1 VEAALMAHLVSKMF
15 IYGGQSIC
23 PSSAKSVSTLAQR
36 PQYGNNLSCFY
47 FYIHDLHSTDNNT
60 KHRITEV
67 ALENIS
73 TMEKPWQS
81 LSELMPNFGADD
93 SDEEG
98 GGEYSRYKTTA
109 RRAFASPSSL
119 AGRLGKR
126 VGANRTS
133 SQSVGASSRRCKN
146 LYRDHDAADIL
157 KQING
162 STGIGKTSATTED
175 AGLAEF
181 ASAKGIVLPNLALE
195 STSNSIVEKSFEQHR
210 DPIGM
215 VITGN
220 SVDDVAVDDKMTLI
234 SEDVQ

>member
-1 VEAALMAHLVSKMF
+1 M
-15 IYGGQSIC
+15 
-23 PSSAKSVSTLAQR
+23 
-36 PQYGNNLSCFY
+36 
-47 FYIHDLHSTDNNT
+47 
-60 KHRITEV
+60 

-73 TMEKPWQS
+73 TMEEPWQT
-81 LSELMPNFGADD
+81 LSGLLPHFGADD

-119 AGRLGKR
+119 ADRLGKR
-126 VGANRTS
+126 VDANRTS

-157 KQING
+157 KQITG
-162 STGIGKTSATTED
+162 STGIGKTSATTKD

-181 ASAKGIVLPNLALE
+181 ASAKGIVLPHLVSE
-195 STSNSIVEKSFEQHR
+195 SACTSIVEKSFEQHR

-220 SVDDVAVDDKMTLI
+220 SGDDVAVDDDMTLI
-234 SEDVQ
+234 TEAVQ